1 MRGRRSVS
9 RVLSTVCTAE
19 IVIHL
24 GRPSPDAS
32 SNLPGSFCGPQH
44 VLPYLVLLQ
53 PGFALPLPLPTVRC
67 ALTAPFHPYPA
78 PETKSQELGGIFS
91 AALSIGSRLPGV
103 TWHPAHWSPDF
114 PPLYFAIKQR
124 LLGQLLRAIVQ
135 HLNLNK
141 TCLSEISVYT
151 ETNVSTIKHRVS
163 K

>member
-1 MRGRRSVS
+1 MKGRRSVS

-67 ALTAPFHPYPA
+67 ALTAPFHPY
-78 PETKSQELGGIFS
+78 LYIGGIFS
-91 AALSIGSRLPGV
+91 VALSVGLRLPGV
-103 TWHPAHWSPDF
+103 TWRLALWSPDF
-114 PPLYFAIKQR
+114 PPSINRQR
-124 LLGQLLRAIVQ
+124 LSDRLPGTNIVSPDRNCKRDIPLCRRDSS
-135 HLNLNK
+135 HK
-141 TCLSEISVYT
+141 TPCT
-151 ETNVSTIKHRVS
+151 GFPPVS
-163 K
+163 